1 MQPYQ
6 EEYIANLKEIT
17 LLTSGEEREGQNFE
31 EFLERAEGQKR
42 RAEEKAKRNMKL
54 LREGLFPVLDH
65 IFDADEE
72 ETAQLR
78 EFAGGLLSG
87 RDELDVGLYHRF
99 VLLSVN

>member
-1 MQPYQ
+1 MIVRAGRPVRQEEPGSEQEQKSQVGSESMQPYQ

-31 EFLERAEGQKR
+31 EFLAQADGQKR

-72 ETAQLR
+72 ETA
-78 EFAGGLLSG
+78 
-87 RDELDVGLYHRF
+87 
-99 VLLSVN
+99 